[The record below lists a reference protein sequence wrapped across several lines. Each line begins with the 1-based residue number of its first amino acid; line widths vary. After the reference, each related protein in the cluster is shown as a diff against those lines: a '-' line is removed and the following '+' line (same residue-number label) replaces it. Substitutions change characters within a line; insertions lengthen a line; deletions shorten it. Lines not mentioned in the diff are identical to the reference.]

1 MATRGTTC
9 LSELQNDLLET
20 VYWHRLMSTLQLHEL
35 HSPRTSVRT
44 TQRTLAGLR
53 AGGYLD
59 KVLAR
64 PPAPLGLGFV
74 TDRGARAVEAGGTE
88 RAHRRMV
95 LSPDIARG
103 RLQAHTLA
111 VNDVGLCF
119 VRAARAQGHECGPL
133 AWRHEVAHPTAE
145 RPHGGELLVADA
157 LLSYEIHRPGT
168 SHVLI
173 QRFIELDR
181 ATMPAASMAA
191 KLRRYVSFA
200 RSTARPSGGRSI
212 DTPQPWW
219 RNFYAALPHVLVV
232 VTGRPL
238 RLLWNRIEAI
248 VELHRADDV
257 SGSASALQVS
267 LTTLQELTE
276 RGPLAPIFWRA
287 DDPEVPVDFLGRRR
301 GGRPHAPQAGE
312 SG

>member
-1 MATRGTTC
+1 MGATTR

-35 HSPRTSVRT
+35 HSPEVSVRT
-44 TQRTLAGLR
+44 TQRTLAALR
-53 AGGYLD
+53 ARGYLER
-59 KVLAR
+59 VFSHS
-64 PPAPLGLGFV
+64 PGPEGLWFV
-74 TDRGARAVEAGGTE
+74 TERGARAVEAGGIT
-88 RAHRRMV
+88 RMGRRIV
-95 LSPDIARG
+95 LSPEIAAG

-119 VRAARAQGHECGPL
+119 VRAARTHGHECGPL

-145 RPHGGELLVADA
+145 RAQGGALLVADA

-191 KLRRYVSFA
+191 KLRGYVSFA
-200 RSTARPSGGRSI
+200 QSRARPAGGRTI

-219 RNFYAALPHVLVV
+219 RHFYAALPHVLVV

-238 RLLWNRIEAI
+238 RLLWNRIEA
-248 VELHRADDV
+248 VSALHRADRADRV
-257 SGSASALQVS
+257 RAAAPQLQVL

-287 DDPEVPVDFLGRRR
+287 DDLEAPVDFLGQRD
-301 GGRPHAPQAGE
+301 AGE
-312 SG
+312 AG